1 MRFGA
6 LEPAQVLS
14 TLVVP
19 LATAASLAGLFV
31 PGLYRETAW
40 VVPQNRG
47 QDLVTLAALCVLVVA
62 LILARRGSARALL
75 IWIGVLGYVWYTYVG
90 AAFVYRFNEL
100 FLVYVALF
108 SLSSAALIALLA
120 PLHVAAL
127 HATFDKNAPRRATA
141 LFLLAM
147 AAILS
152 AMWLSQIVAF
162 LVSGALPD
170 LIVKANAPTNYVFVL
185 DLGVV
190 VPVSV
195 LGAVLLWR
203 DAAWGYVLAA
213 AMAVKAATMGLALL
227 SMTAFAAAAGQ
238 PVEAGLVAVWV
249 AIAVGG
255 LGFSAWL
262 ILSSRSRA
270 LAAREGASGG
280 GK

>member
-1 MRFGA
+1 MTDNDDNNARFGA
-6 LEPAQVLS
+6 SELAQVLS

-31 PGLYRETAW
+31 PDLYRETAW

-47 QDLVTLAALCVLVVA
+47 QDFITLAALCVLVAA
-62 LILARRGSARALL
+62 LIFARRGSARALL

-108 SLSSAALIALLA
+108 SLSSAALIALFATLDVA
-120 PLHVAAL
+120 TLHT
-127 HATFDKNAPRRATA
+127 TFDRRAPRRATA
-141 LFLLAM
+141 VFLLAM

-152 AMWLSQIVAF
+152 AMWLSQVVAF
-162 LVSGALPD
+162 LVSGELPD

-213 AMAVKAATMGLALL
+213 AMTVKAATMGLALI
-227 SMTAFAAAAGQ
+227 SMTVFAAAAGQ
-238 PVEAGLVAVWV
+238 PIEPGLVAVWV

-262 ILSSRSRA
+262 ILSSGSR
-270 LAAREGASGG
+270 RRP
-280 GK
+280 